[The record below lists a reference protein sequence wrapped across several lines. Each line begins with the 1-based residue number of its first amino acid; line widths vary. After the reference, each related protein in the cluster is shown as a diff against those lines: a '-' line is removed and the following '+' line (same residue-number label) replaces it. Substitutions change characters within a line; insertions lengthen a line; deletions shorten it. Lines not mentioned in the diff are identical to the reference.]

1 MNAACTALGRGLVA
15 GLAGTAAMTLS
26 SAIEAKASGR
36 EPSSAPADAV
46 AAVARVQPKDETG
59 QSRLNAAAHWG
70 YGTSWGIARAV
81 LDLLGLRGPVA
92 TAAHFGA
99 VLGAEQAL
107 LPALGV
113 AKPAPAYGA
122 AAAAA
127 DALHHAVYACAC
139 GLAYDY
145 LAGR

>member
-1 MNAACTALGRGLVA
+1 
-15 GLAGTAAMTLS
+15 MTLS
-26 SAIEAKASGR
+26 STIETKASGR
-36 EPSSAPADAV
+36 EPSSTPADAV
-46 AAVARVQPKDETG
+46 AVVARVQPTDQVG
-59 QSRLNAAAHWG
+59 QSRLNIAAHRS
-70 YGTSWGIARAV
+70 YGIGWGIARAV

-113 AKPAPAYGA
+113 AKPTPARRA

-127 DALHHAVYACAC
+127 DALHHAVYAGAC

-145 LAGR
+145 LARRIRLPGQALNTARQTR